1 MTCEESDYIITECNQ
16 DMNVEEMSIWWVTQE
31 LRIDETNRQV

>member
-1 MTCEESDYIITECNQ
+1 MTYEESDYIITECNQ
-16 DMNVEEMSIWWVTQE
+16 EANVEEMSIWWVTQE